1 MHGVQI
7 GHGSNGVANLEWR
20 LPLDSG
26 YSRRTGSTPKQVH
39 LVKRNTNRIIATSAT
54 CVALFVRTNLRFYV
68 LLGDLSASIFR
79 SCSRAFARL
88 CSVLDLGLTTLQQAR
103 KNTASLS
110 RDGCSW
116 VDCLVPTIHRST
128 SATHFRYTT
137 NPNQSS
143 SMVHLVS
150 EMMSFRSRSCLSTVL
165 SSR

>member
-68 LLGDLSASIFR
+68 LLEPGTILRASGRPLCIHFSFLFTR
-79 SCSRAFARL
+79 FLLVCARFWIL
-88 CSVLDLGLTTLQQAR
+88 A
-103 KNTASLS
+103 
-110 RDGCSW
+110 
-116 VDCLVPTIHRST
+116 
-128 SATHFRYTT
+128 
-137 NPNQSS
+137 
-143 SMVHLVS
+143 
-150 EMMSFRSRSCLSTVL
+150 
-165 SSR
+165 

>member
-110 RDGCSW
+110 LS
-116 VDCLVPTIHRST
+116 LVTVALGLIALFPQSTDPQAPPIFDIQPTRINPRQW
-128 SATHFRYTT
+128 YT
-137 NPNQSS
+137 
-143 SMVHLVS
+143 
-150 EMMSFRSRSCLSTVL
+150 LSV
-165 SSR
+165 R